1 MKVGYQVQIN
11 PTYQEATG
19 ATGAWE
25 IVLMFTI
32 LCIMQ
37 CLLIVMGF
45 YRAAKTDEEYD
56 TIFGLAMTMGLKPVA
71 FIIYAFLFT
80 NIFFLLVTTPHMI
93 MLKFIVL
100 K

>member
-1 MKVGYQVQIN
+1 LKVGYQVQIN
-11 PTYQEATG
+11 PTYQEAAG
-19 ATGAWE
+19 ATGMWE
-25 IVLMFTI
+25 LVLTFTI
-32 LCIMQ
+32 LCLMQ

-71 FIIYAFLFT
+71 FILFAFLFT
-80 NIFFLLVTTPHMI
+80 NIFFLCVTVPHMI
-93 MLKFIVL
+93 ALKFIVL